1 MLSASSA
8 WQRSDAGTADALAL
22 PQIDFRTAVRP
33 ILSRACFE
41 CHGPDESA
49 RRADL
54 RLDRADAGLERVI
67 VPGASSAS
75 LLYERLVTAD
85 PDDRM
90 PPIDSHRV
98 LTEEQKTK
106 MKDAFQR
113 RGGPGGP
120 GGDRKPEGDKKPE
133 EKK

>member
-1 MLSASSA
+1 MLAASSA
-8 WQRSDAGTADALAL
+8 WQHSDAGTADALAL
-22 PQIDFRTAVRP
+22 PQVDFRTAVRP

-49 RRADL
+49 CRADL

-67 VPGASSAS
+67 VPGDSSAS

-90 PPIDSHRV
+90 PPPDSRHR
-98 LTEEQKTK
+98 LDAEEV
-106 MKDAFQR
+106 DAIR
-113 RGGPGGP
+113 
-120 GGDRKPEGDKKPE
+120 
-133 EKK
+133 